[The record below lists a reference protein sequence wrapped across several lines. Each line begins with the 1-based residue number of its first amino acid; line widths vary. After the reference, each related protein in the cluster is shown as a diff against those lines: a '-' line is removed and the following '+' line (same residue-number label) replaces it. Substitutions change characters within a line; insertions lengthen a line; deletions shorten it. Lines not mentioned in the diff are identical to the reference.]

1 VTARASADVIVVGAG
16 VQGSALA
23 FHLAGRGVGVLV
35 VDRGGD
41 HAGATRRGSGFV
53 RMHYDLDSEASLAWS
68 AFPFFE
74 RWDEIVGVGDCGFVA
89 TGFLQL
95 VAPEHAAALVANVA
109 RHQALGIDSHVVEGP
124 EVARLVPGIV
134 TDDVVAAA
142 YEPRSGYADPGAT
155 AAGLLAAAIRRGARV
170 ETGPL
175 VTAVAVEGEQV
186 VGVDTDSGRFAAPIV
201 VNAAGPW
208 AARLASTVGLSIPVR
223 VWRHDTFYLEA
234 AAPAEIA
241 VPIVLDHAR
250 QVYFRPHG
258 HDQLLVGLE
267 TANAL
272 GGEPDHPFEPIGPV
286 EVAAMRDRLRSRLPR
301 MADAPLRSAHGGQ
314 DGMTPDQRAIIDRA
328 GPEGHYLLCGFSG
341 SGFKTAPATGL
352 AMAELILDGASHSID
367 VSAYTLQRFEAG
379 ALLVGEHAYPDLWQ

>member
-1 VTARASADVIVVGAG
+1 
-16 VQGSALA
+16 
-23 FHLAGRGVGVLV
+23 
-35 VDRGGD
+35 
-41 HAGATRRGSGFV
+41 
-53 RMHYDLDSEASLAWS
+53 MHYDLDSEAQLAWS
-68 AFPFFE
+68 AFPTFE
-74 RWDEIVGVGDCGFVA
+74 HWDEVVGVGHCGFLA

-95 VAPEHAAALVANVA
+95 VSPEHAESLRWNVA
-109 RHQALGIDSHVVEGP
+109 RHQALGIDTHVLDAT
-124 EVARLVPGIV
+124 EVARLVPGIA
-134 TDDVVAAA
+134 TDDIVAAA

-155 AAGLLAAAIRRGARV
+155 AAGLLAAATRRGARV

-175 VTAVAVEGEQV
+175 VTAVAVEGGRV
-186 VGVDTDSGRFAAPIV
+186 VGVDTDAGRFAAPVV

-208 AARLASTVGLSIPVR
+208 AARLASTVGLTIPVR
-223 VWRHDTFYLEA
+223 VWRHDTYYLQA
-234 AAPAEIA
+234 AGPTDVA

-258 HDQLLVGLE
+258 RDQLLVGLE

-272 GGEPDHPFEPIGPV
+272 GEEPDRPFEPIGDA
-286 EVAAMRDRLRSRLPR
+286 EVATMRARLRSRLPR

-314 DGMTPDQRAIIDRA
+314 DGMTPDQRAIIDRV

-352 AMAELILDGASHSID
+352 AMAELILDGASHSVDI
-367 VSAYTLQRFEAG
+367 SGYTLDRFKTG